1 MRKRPVTL
9 NRGETWLGW
18 IYWAVQLL
26 VLPTVIDA
34 VLPLLGLDLS
44 VIQFNFIFFALN
56 FLFLTVIF
64 HRFLGEHTKLALKQ
78 PFRVL
83 RYAFGGYV
91 FFWISTTVIGI
102 VTAHFVPSFSNV
114 NDTAIMQMAAS
125 DYTLTAI
132 GTVLLAPVSE
142 ELMYRGL
149 LFGSLH
155 HRSPAGAFILSTI
168 VFAAIHV
175 VGYIGLYRPLILVL
189 CFLQYIPAGL
199 CLGWAYTRSG
209 NIWAPILAHIAINQT
224 SILTMR

>member
-1 MRKRPVTL
+1 MRKLPVTL

-114 NDTAIMQMAAS
+114 NDVAIMQMAAS

-132 GTVLLAPVSE
+132 GTVLLAPVAE

>member
-1 MRKRPVTL
+1 MRKLPVTL
-9 NRGETWLGW
+9 NRSETWLGW

-114 NDTAIMQMAAS
+114 NDAAIMQMAAS

-132 GTVLLAPVSE
+132 GTVLLAPVAE

-209 NIWAPILAHIAINQT
+209 NIWTPILAHIAINQT
-224 SILTMR
+224 SILTLR

>member
-1 MRKRPVTL
+1 MRKLPVTL

>member
-1 MRKRPVTL
+1 MRKLPVTL

-102 VTAHFVPSFSNV
+102 VTDHFVPSFSNV
-114 NDTAIMQMAAS
+114 NDAAIMQMAAS

-132 GTVLLAPVSE
+132 GTVLLAPVAE

>member
-1 MRKRPVTL
+1 MRKLPVTL

-34 VLPLLGLDLS
+34 ALPLLGLDLS

-102 VTAHFVPSFSNV
+102 VTDHFVPSFSNV
-114 NDTAIMQMAAS
+114 NDAAIMQMAAS

-132 GTVLLAPVSE
+132 GTVLLAPVAE

-155 HRSPAGAFILSTI
+155 HRSPAGAFILST
-168 VFAAIHV
+168 VT
-175 VGYIGLYRPLILVL
+175 LVPWAHL
-189 CFLQYIPAGL
+189 PISPASSP
-199 CLGWAYTRSG
+199 ARSALVR
-209 NIWAPILAHIAINQT
+209 WVMCRLPSRTWMSSRLMQ
-224 SILTMR
+224 S

>member
-1 MRKRPVTL
+1 MRKLPVTL

-102 VTAHFVPSFSNV
+102 VTAHFVSSFSNV
-114 NDTAIMQMAAS
+114 NDVAIMQMAAS

-132 GTVLLAPVSE
+132 DTVLLAPVAE

>member
-1 MRKRPVTL
+1 MRKLPVTL

-56 FLFLTVIF
+56 FLFLKVIF

-114 NDTAIMQMAAS
+114 NDAAIMQMAAS

>member
-1 MRKRPVTL
+1 MRKLPVTL
-9 NRGETWLGW
+9 NRGEIWLGW

-26 VLPTVIDA
+26 VLPTVMDT

-114 NDTAIMQMAAS
+114 NDAAIMQMAAS

-132 GTVLLAPVSE
+132 GTVLLAPVAE

>member
-1 MRKRPVTL
+1 MRKLPVTL
-9 NRGETWLGW
+9 NRGEIWLGW

-26 VLPTVIDA
+26 VLPTVIDT

-114 NDTAIMQMAAS
+114 NDAAIMQMAAS

-132 GTVLLAPVSE
+132 GTVLLAPVAE

>member
-1 MRKRPVTL
+1 MRKLPVTL

-132 GTVLLAPVSE
+132 GTVLLAPVAE

>member
-1 MRKRPVTL
+1 MRKLPVTL

-114 NDTAIMQMAAS
+114 NDAAIMQMAAS

-132 GTVLLAPVSE
+132 GTVLLAPVAE

>member
-1 MRKRPVTL
+1 MRKLPVTL

-102 VTAHFVPSFSNV
+102 VTAHFVSSFSNV
-114 NDTAIMQMAAS
+114 NDAAIMQMAAS

-132 GTVLLAPVSE
+132 GTVLLAPVAE

>member
-1 MRKRPVTL
+1 MRKLPVTL
-9 NRGETWLGW
+9 NRGEIWLGW

-114 NDTAIMQMAAS
+114 NDAAIMQMAAS

-132 GTVLLAPVSE
+132 GTVLLAPVAE

>member
-1 MRKRPVTL
+1 MRKLPVTL

-102 VTAHFVPSFSNV
+102 VTAHFVSSFSNV
-114 NDTAIMQMAAS
+114 NDVAIMQMAAS

-132 GTVLLAPVSE
+132 GTVLLAPVAE

>member
-1 MRKRPVTL
+1 MRKLPVTL
-9 NRGETWLGW
+9 KPGEAWLGW

-44 VIQFNFIFFALN
+44 VIQFNFLFFALN

-114 NDTAIMQMAAS
+114 NDAAIIQMAAS

-132 GTVLLAPVSE
+132 GTVLLAPVAE